1 MQMTKASLYSN
12 PTHPLVTVDTL
23 VDSLSLL
30 NNLDKASH
38 EKILKLA
45 RKAILDGDLPSHD
58 AQTTARIKDNSQAT
72 PLVTLEE
79 FNEWA
84 ADSGMKLKLPTMKP
98 KRIRVKKPAVQTNNW
113 KLKVQAQASKLIRAL
128 RKTGANPTVHSI
140 LKDIHTWCVQNNVR
154 TTRGVIPSPGYIRT
168 HALGGKH
175 WSPPP

>member
-1 MQMTKASLYSN
+1 MTKASLYSN

-23 VDSLSLL
+23 VDSLGLL
-30 NNLDKASH
+30 NSLDQASH

-84 ADSGMKLKLPTMKP
+84 ANSGMKLKLPTIKP

-113 KLKVQAQASKLIRAL
+113 RLRVQVQATKHMLAL
-128 RKTGANPTVHSI
+128 RKTGSNPTVLSI
-140 LKDIHTWCVQNNVR
+140 LKDIHTWCVQNNVK
-154 TTRGVIPSPGYIRT
+154 TPRGIVPSEGYIRT
-168 HALGGKH
+168 HALGGRY